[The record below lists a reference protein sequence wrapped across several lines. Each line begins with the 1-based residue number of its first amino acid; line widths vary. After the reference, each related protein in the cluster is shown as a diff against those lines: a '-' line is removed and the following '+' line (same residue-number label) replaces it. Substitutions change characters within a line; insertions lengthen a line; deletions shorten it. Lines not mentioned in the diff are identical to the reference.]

1 MVLGAF
7 AAACFAIA
15 TVALLRLHLLPTGMG
30 PVADAVSDYGTT
42 SFHRY
47 YRVMAVA
54 LGVGALLL
62 AVGLARDT
70 NAGSL
75 YWLWV
80 YGVSRIAI
88 AGFMID
94 RDPPPLTREG
104 RIHLL
109 LAAAAFTSIAFAASD
124 VRWSGSPGALGP
136 LGYAVVATAIGTLL
150 TRVIPLLRG
159 IFGVVERLLYVAF
172 VAWLLTAAIS
182 LASR

>member
-1 MVLGAF
+1 MVLGAL
-7 AAACFAIA
+7 AAACFALA
-15 TVALLRLHLLPTGMG
+15 TAALIRLHLLPTGMS

-47 YRVMAVA
+47 YRATAVA

-62 AVGLARDT
+62 AIGLARDT
-70 NAGSL
+70 NADSL
-75 YWLWV
+75 YWLWI

-109 LAAAAFTSIAFAASD
+109 LAAAAFTSIAFAAAD

-136 LGYAVVATAIGTLL
+136 LGIAVVVTAIGTLM
-150 TRVIPLLRG
+150 TRVIAPWRG
-159 IFGVVERLLYVAF
+159 LFGLVERLLYAAF

-182 LASR
+182 LASG